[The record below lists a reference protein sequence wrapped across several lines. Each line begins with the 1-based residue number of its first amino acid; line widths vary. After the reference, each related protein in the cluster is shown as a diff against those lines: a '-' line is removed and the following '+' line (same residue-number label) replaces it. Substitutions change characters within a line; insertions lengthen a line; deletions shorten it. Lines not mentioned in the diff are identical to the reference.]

1 MFSVKISLSATS
13 TRFQAS
19 ARFNWDKGL
28 ERLAKNKKII
38 MQQDKKVDYLV
49 SNTLSTLIF

>member
-1 MFSVKISLSATS
+1 MLSVKISLSATS

-38 MQQDKKVDYLV
+38 MQQDKKVGYLV